1 MGRGPQAYAEGITAT
16 VGRKLMKALVI
27 GLAIA
32 AVGLFVLGLAVNT
45 LGFLIGVAPVLL
57 AAALVLLLLSRFRGR
72 RIPR

>member
-1 MGRGPQAYAEGITAT
+1 
-16 VGRKLMKALVI
+16 MKALVI

-32 AVGLFVLGLAVNT
+32 AVALFVLGLAVNT
-45 LGFLIGVAPVLL
+45 LGFLTGVAPVLL

>member
-1 MGRGPQAYAEGITAT
+1 MERGPQAYAGGITAT
-16 VGRKLMKALVI
+16 VRRKLMKALVI

-32 AVGLFVLGLAVNT
+32 AVALFVLGLAVNT
-45 LGFLIGVAPVLL
+45 LGFLTGVAPVLL